1 MIKSRYILTL
11 LAMLLSMVARGQD
24 FNPDSPPEP
33 GARYK
38 LTVKA
43 EPKEAATVYFTC
55 ICYQT
60 VHNGICQ
67 GRITYVII
75 PFGNGKL

>member
-38 LTVKA
+38 LTLKCRNDAAFRALLQETLHAYDAEKLPQKA
-43 EPKEAATVYFTC
+43 S
-55 ICYQT
+55 
-60 VHNGICQ
+60 
-67 GRITYVII
+67 VILD
-75 PFGNGKL
+75 FNSDGDL

>member
-38 LTVKA
+38 LTLKCRNDAAFRALLHETLDAYDAEKLPQKA
-43 EPKEAATVYFTC
+43 S
-55 ICYQT
+55 
-60 VHNGICQ
+60 
-67 GRITYVII
+67 VILD
-75 PFGNGKL
+75 FNSDGDL

>member
-38 LTVKA
+38 LTLKA
-43 EPKEAATVYFTC
+43 QPAEAATADC
-55 ICYQT
+55 M
-60 VHNGICQ
+60 
-67 GRITYVII
+67 
-75 PFGNGKL
+75 L